1 MIDFFE
7 VKKLKILGKV
17 TNEPKKYSAEVRTYG
32 TNYDGGI
39 SPPVI
44 YPYID
49 NIQEFPGK
57 VCGEINT
64 EPEIGEEY
72 IILTVSDTL
81 ILVTDPKVVE
91 DIHYM
96 MMDYYKNFKYKMRN
110 LVVELENKIDR
121 EENRFDQNW
130 WC

>member
-7 VKKLKILGKV
+7 VKKLKILGQV
-17 TNEPKKYSAEVRTYG
+17 VNEPKKYSAEVRTYG

-49 NIQEFPGK
+49 NTKEFPGK
-57 VCGEINT
+57 VCGKT
-64 EPEIGEEY
+64 TDPEIGEEY
-72 IILTVSDTL
+72 IILSISDTL
-81 ILVTDPKVVE
+81 ILVTDPYVVE
-91 DIHYM
+91 DIHFL
-96 MMDYYKNFKYKMRN
+96 MMDYYKNLGYRIKR
-110 LVVELENKIDR
+110 LGQQLENKIDR
-121 EENRFDQNW
+121 EENLFDKNW

>member
-1 MIDFFE
+1 MIE
-7 VKKLKILGKV
+7 IKKLKILGKV
-17 TNEPKKYSAEVRTYG
+17 TNEPRKYSAEVRTYG
-32 TNYDGGI
+32 TNYDDGL
-39 SPPVI
+39 SPSVI

-49 NIQEFPGK
+49 DLTYFPGK
-57 VCGEINT
+57 ICGEIT

-81 ILVTDPKVVE
+81 ILVTDSKVVE

-110 LVVELENKIDR
+110 LAVELENKIDK
-121 EENRFDQNW
+121 EENRFDQINW